1 VQHRSVDHVA
11 ADDVHQLPLHSREI
25 GSDGDSVDGG
35 VLVRSAAA
43 AEFINQRREAER
55 SLLLGA
61 HSWQGRV

>member
-61 HSWQGRV
+61 HSWRGWV